1 MINYIQP
8 GRIMTFTVPAAGVTS
23 GGGYLIGAL
32 FVVATSTVAFATGA
46 TFEGETEGVFT
57 LPKTITEGDLVE
69 GDPAFWNV
77 ATGKV
82 SIDPAAGLPIGSI
95 AVAALTADTTCIV
108 RLSGLS
114 LAGRLLTIRKR
125 FTVAAVTAG
134 ATLLPALPGI
144 SYRMVAATAI
154 SIGGAAGAVT
164 TVDLIGT
171 VSTARKLV
179 AYAQASL
186 TQSTVLKDGGTGAA
200 VLADGASYTAND
212 AGAAVTVGITG
223 SAITVATH
231 IDFSLTYSLE

>member
-8 GRIMTFTVPAAGVTS
+8 GCTMTFTVPAAGVTS
-23 GGGYLIGAL
+23 GVGYLIGAL
-32 FVVATSTVAFATGA
+32 FVVSTSTVAFATGA
-46 TFEGETEGVFT
+46 TFEGVTEGVFT

-114 LAGRLLTIRKR
+114 LAGRVLNHRKR
-125 FTVAAVTAG
+125 FTVAQVNAG
-134 ATLLPALPGI
+134 ATLVPAVPGLCV
-144 SYRMVAATAI
+144 RMIAASGIA
-154 SIGGAAGAVT
+154 IGGAAGAVT
-164 TVDLIGT
+164 TVDIIGT

-179 AYAQASL
+179 AFAQASL
-186 TQSTVLKDGGTGAA
+186 TQSTELKSGGTGAA
-200 VLADGASYTAND
+200 ILADGASYTAND
-212 AGAAVTVGITG
+212 AGTAVTVGKTG
-223 SAITVATH
+223 SDVTVATH
-231 IDFSLTYSLE
+231 IDVNFTYSLE